1 MRRAIALLAM
11 AAVLAVTVA
20 PAPPA
25 IALDVHGTFVDDD
38 GNSHEPFIE
47 AIAAAG
53 ITTGCG
59 PSRYCPDDTVT
70 RAQMASFIA
79 RALDLEPRSSGPF
92 TDIGG
97 SVHAESINALFA
109 AGITLGCTESRYC
122 PNDPVRRDQMA
133 SFLARALGLEPL
145 PTGPFVD
152 IGTTVHAGNI
162 NAIYAEGITKG
173 CSDDRY
179 CPADL
184 LPRDQ
189 MATFLA
195 RTRDLDP
202 VYIQIPLDD
211 RATFTCS
218 KDGLTCSGSATVPR
232 RGTYRVQEG
241 WYHVTPF
248 AAGEEA
254 AFRASGTRFEVTVDG
269 DGQSVSALPETSSGG
284 QVVREFRALLWGLE
298 PGRHVVRGI
307 WRWEGTVARTT
318 TLVLTVDR

>member
-1 MRRAIALLAM
+1 MRRVIAFLLM

-20 PAPPA
+20 PASPA

-70 RAQMASFIA
+70 RAQMASFLA
-79 RALDLEPRSSGPF
+79 RALGLAPLSSGPF
-92 TDIGG
+92 SDIGG
-97 SVHAESINALFA
+97 SVHEASINAIAA

-133 SFLARALGLEPL
+133 SFLARALDLDPV
-145 PTGPFVD
+145 PTGPFID
-152 IGTTVHAGNI
+152 IGSTVHAGNI

-173 CSDDRY
+173 CAENRY
-179 CPADL
+179 CPAEL

-195 RTRDLDP
+195 RTSGLEP
-202 VYIQIPLDD
+202 IYIQLSLDD
-211 RATFTCS
+211 QATFFCS
-218 KDGLTCSGSATVPR
+218 KDGLTCSGSARVPR
-232 RGTYRVQEG
+232 RGTYRIQEG
-241 WYHVTPF
+241 WYNVIPF
-248 AAGEEA
+248 GPGEER
-254 AFRASGTRFEVTVDG
+254 AFRATGTRFEVAVNGVTQPV
-269 DGQSVSALPETSSGG
+269 VTLPETSSGV
-284 QVVREFRALLWGLE
+284 QVVRQFRALAWGLE
-298 PGRHVVRGI
+298 PGRHVIRGT
-307 WRWEGTVARTT
+307 WRWDGVVARTT
-318 TLVLTVDR
+318 TLVLTVEG